1 MTAMTTSSTVTAP
14 GTPVPQH
21 ALTRLIRTEFKLF
34 VRERIGPIWAIGF
47 PIGLLIIFG
56 FIPAFAKHQAVYGG
70 QTTLDVYVPILIAFT
85 TAIMS
90 LSALPT
96 VLGNYR
102 ELGVLR
108 RLQTTPMGPVRVLA
122 AQFAVQFATLV
133 AVSAAILVIARF
145 GFSVPLP
152 RELGAFVIA
161 ALLAMLALL
170 SIGLFVAAVAPTA
183 KSAQAIGT
191 IVFFPMMFFA
201 GLWLPIAQMPKV
213 LQHISHAT
221 PLGAAVQALNDSSQ
235 GHWPTALALG
245 TLAAWAVVFAALAV
259 RTFRWE

>member
-14 GTPVPQH
+14 
-21 ALTRLIRTEFKLF
+21 ALPAHRRPLARLVRTEFKLF
-34 VRERIGPIWAIGF
+34 VRERIGPIWGVGF

-56 FIPAFAKHQAVYGG
+56 FIPAFQKHQAVYGG

-96 VLGNYR
+96 VLGTYR
-102 ELGVLR
+102 EQGVLR

-122 AQFAVQFATLV
+122 AQLAVQFATLV
-133 AVSAAILVIARF
+133 AVSAAILIIARF

-183 KSAQAIGT
+183 KVAQAVGT

-201 GLWLPIAQMPKV
+201 GLWLPIASMPKV

-221 PLGAAVQALNDSSQ
+221 PLGAAVQALNDSAQ

>member
-1 MTAMTTSSTVTAP
+1 MTAMTASSTVTGPAP
-14 GTPVPQH
+14 APRH
-21 ALTRLIRTEFKLF
+21 ALGRLIRTEFKLF
-34 VRERIGPIWAIGF
+34 VRERIGPIWAVGF

-56 FIPAFAKHQAVYGG
+56 FIPAFSKHQAVYGG

-96 VLGNYR
+96 VLGSYR
-102 ELGVLR
+102 EQGVLR
-108 RLQTTPMGPVRVLA
+108 RLRTTPMGPVRVLA
-122 AQFAVQFATLV
+122 AQFTVQFATLA
-133 AVSAAILVIARF
+133 AVSVAIIVIARF
-145 GFSVPLP
+145 GFGVPLP
-152 RELGAFVIA
+152 RELGAFVIT
-161 ALLAMLALL
+161 ALLAMAALL

-183 KSAQAIGT
+183 KVAQAVGT

-201 GLWLPIAQMPKV
+201 GLWLPIAQMPKI

-221 PLGAAVQALNDSSQ
+221 PLGAAVQALNDSAQ

-245 TLAAWAVVFAALAV
+245 TLAAWAVAAAV
-259 RTFRWE
+259 TAAWTFRWE